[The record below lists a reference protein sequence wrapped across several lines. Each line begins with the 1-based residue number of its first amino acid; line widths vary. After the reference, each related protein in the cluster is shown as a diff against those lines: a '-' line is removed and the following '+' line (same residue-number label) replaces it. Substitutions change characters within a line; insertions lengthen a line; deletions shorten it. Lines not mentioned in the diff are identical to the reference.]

1 MLIYINTVYS
11 LGFDSRSEFY
21 LQVKAWGKNIIIFGA
36 DMSSSVRIDNTKKGI
51 LIIGDGPTQGSD
63 NTALIAEDEYTI
75 NFTQPGK

>member
-21 LQVKAWGKNIIIFGA
+21 LQVEAWEKNIIIFGA

-51 LIIGDGPTQGSD
+51 LIIGDGPTQG
-63 NTALIAEDEYTI
+63 
-75 NFTQPGK
+75 